1 MKKLIIL
8 LAVLFMFMS
17 VSVLTFAKE
26 EETMAQGY
34 EVRNSNHTQKLGGK
48 SKNASK
54 GLARAAERSKSVVK
68 SKSGPK

>member
-26 EETMAQGY
+26 EETMTQGY
-34 EVRNSNHTQKLGGK
+34 MVNNPNHNQRLGGK
-48 SKNASK
+48 SKNASN
-54 GLARAAERSKSVVK
+54 GLAKAVKRSNSVVK
-68 SKSGPK
+68 SKSGSK

>member
-26 EETMAQGY
+26 EETMTQGY
-34 EVRNSNHTQKLGGK
+34 MVKNPNHDQRLGGK
-48 SKNASK
+48 SKNASN
-54 GLARAAERSKSVVK
+54 GLAKASSRSKSVRK
-68 SKSGPK
+68 SNSGSK